1 MDGLFSSLLYSVI
14 YICIHA
20 HFSLMAKAGLRVLFV
35 DDEPDYLTIGR
46 VLLTD
51 IGGYEVTTAPS
62 AESALEILKSAH
74 FDAIVSDYLMKGMN
88 GIDLLRIVRNDDTT
102 RSIAF
107 LLLTGQGEDKVA
119 IEAMNSGVDFYLS
132 KGGDPVSRFTDICHK
147 IAWAVHRTAQGRE
160 GREDQSPTAETAYDA
175 VGTCLCHLDST
186 GSLILDEISDTAGEM
201 LHLPRGKNS
210 GALRFDSF
218 FGLLDPVMI
227 QALTT
232 IAASGSSQRFQHV
245 HIPGT
250 DTIRPLDIQ
259 AIQTSPGHLMVT
271 FASAREQNGSPDT
284 VFSHLYRSVL
294 AASPDVI
301 VASDLAGIITSLS
314 PRSDYVFRIRSPD
327 EAIGTPL
334 ISWVIPECRE
344 QALAS
349 IAQLAAGEP
358 VLPMIYRLQRAD
370 GSSFPAEIYSSPIR
384 SGGTLTGILLIIRDN
399 SDRVAQYEALERA
412 NTRLNLLS
420 SITRHDILNKVTALR
435 LYCSLLEE
443 EEDPGVSLA
452 MVKKVEEMAGIISDL
467 VTFTGYY
474 QNLGIHTAQWIDVGA
489 VMKKITLMISPGRV
503 GIVNGFDS
511 VRVLAD
517 PLFEKVLY
525 NLLENALKYGRTITR
540 IETGYELTT
549 DGLILYVAD
558 DGVGVASEDKERIFE
573 RDFGEGSGLGLFL
586 SREILSVTCLS
597 IQESGQPGQ
606 GARFEIRVPHGYY
619 HILAL

>member
-1 MDGLFSSLLYSVI
+1 
-14 YICIHA
+14 
-20 HFSLMAKAGLRVLFV
+20 MAEAGLRVLFV

-46 VLLTD
+46 VLLKD
-51 IGGYEVTTAPS
+51 IGGYEVITAPS

-74 FDAIVSDYLMKGMN
+74 FDAIVSDYRMKGMN
-88 GIDLLRIVRNDDTT
+88 GVDLLRIVRDNDNT

-147 IAWAVHRTAQGRE
+147 IAWAVHRTYQSGE
-160 GREDQSPTAETAYDA
+160 GREDACITPDVVVDA
-175 VGTCLCHLDST
+175 VGTCLFHLDLD
-186 GSLILDEISDTAGEM
+186 GSLVLGEINDTALQM
-201 LHLPRGKNS
+201 LHLTRDEIAGMFLSDNHQV
-210 GALRFDSF
+210 
-218 FGLLDPVMI
+218 LLDPVI
-227 QALTT
+227 VRTLNT
-232 IAASGSSQRFQHV
+232 IASSGSSRRFKNV
-245 HIPGT
+245 NILGKGVT
-250 DTIRPLDIQ
+250 RSFDIQ
-259 AIQTSPGHLMVT
+259 AIQTSPGHLIVT
-271 FASAREQNGSPDT
+271 FACEQDQNRNPES

-301 VASDLAGIITSLS
+301 VVSDLAGIITSLS
-314 PRSDYVFRIRSPD
+314 PRSEYVFRISSPE

-344 QALAS
+344 LALAS
-349 IAQLAAGEP
+349 ISKLVTGKA

-370 GSSFPAEIYSSPIR
+370 GSSFPAEIYSALIKP
-384 SGGTLTGILLIIRDN
+384 GGVLTGILMIIRDN
-399 SDRVAQYEALERA
+399 SDRVTHYEALERA
-412 NTRLNLLS
+412 NSKLNLLS

-443 EEDPGVSLA
+443 EEDPALSLA

-467 VTFTGYY
+467 VSFTGYY
-474 QNLGIHTAQWIDVGA
+474 QNLGINTAQWIDAGV
-489 VMKKITLMISPGRV
+489 VMKKITGMLSPGSVR
-503 GIVNGFDS
+503 IVNGLDS

-525 NLLENALKYGRTITR
+525 NLLENALKYGRTITH

-558 DGVGVASEDKERIFE
+558 DGVGVAPEDKERIFE
-573 RDFGEGSGLGLFL
+573 RNFGEGSGLGLFL
-586 SREILSVTCLS
+586 SREILSVTRLS
-597 IQESGQPGQ
+597 IQESGKPGE
-606 GARFEIRVPHGYY
+606 GARFEILVPHGYY
-619 HILAL
+619 HIQAS